1 MPAAPFSNF
10 QYLVEID
17 GSTQAGFTEVTG
29 ISAEVESI
37 EYREGGDKGF
47 TRKVPGLVKFPNVT
61 LKRGI
66 VDIHLWQWMRTVL
79 TGATQKSQVAIVLLD
94 ESKQPVARF
103 TLRNAWPRKW
113 EGPALSA
120 KGTDIAIESLEIVH
134 EELNIEFL

>member
-1 MPAAPFSNF
+1 MDADRPYRSNP
-10 QYLVEID
+10 
-17 GSTQAGFTEVTG
+17 
-29 ISAEVESI
+29 
-37 EYREGGDKGF
+37 
-47 TRKVPGLVKFPNVT
+47 KVP
-61 LKRGI
+61 I
-66 VDIHLWQWMRTVL
+66 
-79 TGATQKSQVAIVLLD
+79 AIVLLD